1 MLLRRLLKKEGE
13 HMPYVLKGH
22 ARFNREKN
30 LLELW
35 ADPIETAVRMDEET
49 ADAYASAGWE
59 KFSKEVNPSESHT
72 EK

>member
-1 MLLRRLLKKEGE
+1 
-13 HMPYVLKGH
+13 MPYVLKGH

-49 ADAYASAGWE
+49 ADAYASAGGDKDGE
-59 KFSKEVNPSESHT
+59 PMIVSIDPSERHT